1 MIFLKIG
8 QNYKSS
14 KSLDLDCKLYET
26 YLPYFQ
32 NDDGDYLAPKYGRFR
47 FDFRGIRLEMDGYSN
62 QWKSTSFA
70 RFGYYWIVFHS
81 TFYGPCET
89 SSGCIHVREKNVLSP
104 TFTKRK

>member
-14 KSLDLDCKLYET
+14 KSRDLDFKLYET

-62 QWKSTSFA
+62 Q
-70 RFGYYWIVFHS
+70 
-81 TFYGPCET
+81 
-89 SSGCIHVREKNVLSP
+89 
-104 TFTKRK
+104 

>member
-14 KSLDLDCKLYET
+14 KSRDLDCKLYET

-62 QWKSTSFA
+62 Q
-70 RFGYYWIVFHS
+70 
-81 TFYGPCET
+81 
-89 SSGCIHVREKNVLSP
+89 
-104 TFTKRK
+104 